1 MSIRLEYMEKQHE
14 GYGRCMIM
22 NGQMKN
28 YERYLKSLEGM
39 EEPIIPNV
47 IFDMHG
53 AVEYANKKGVKISEL
68 SDDEKKLFV
77 KEKIAALRA

>member
-1 MSIRLEYMEKQHE
+1 
-14 GYGRCMIM
+14 
-22 NGQMKN
+22 
-28 YERYLKSLEGM
+28 
-39 EEPIIPNV
+39 
-47 IFDMHG
+47 MHG